1 MSIEVHLAKVGIGDC
16 ILIRMGENARKL
28 NLLIDSGRNE
38 DGYSDTIKYIQD
50 NKENIDYMM
59 ITHDDDD
66 HIMGVFESLV
76 NQKEDKSQSEM
87 FYSLFYDNRVFMNYW
102 KKGNET
108 LFDYK
113 K

>member
-76 NQKEDKSQSEM
+76 N
-87 FYSLFYDNRVFMNYW
+87 
-102 KKGNET
+102 KKKINHN
-108 LFDYK
+108 
-113 K
+113 

>member
-1 MSIEVHLAKVGIGDC
+1 
-16 ILIRMGENARKL
+16 
-28 NLLIDSGRNE
+28 
-38 DGYSDTIKYIQD
+38 
-50 NKENIDYMM
+50 MM

-87 FYSLFYDNRVFMNYW
+87 FYSLFYDNRVFMNTG
-102 KKGNET
+102 KKGMRHC
-108 LFDYK
+108 LIIK